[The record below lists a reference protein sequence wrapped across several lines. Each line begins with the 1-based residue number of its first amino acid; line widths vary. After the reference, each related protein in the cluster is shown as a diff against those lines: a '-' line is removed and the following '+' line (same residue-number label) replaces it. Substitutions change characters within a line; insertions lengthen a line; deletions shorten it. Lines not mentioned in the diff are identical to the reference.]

1 MSKKSPKQLLSA
13 ITSTSSKNY
22 TKSLEDLQY
31 NLSTFLTEDVY
42 FSEIEK
48 YGEESML
55 IVKYLLKSGIIYITT
70 KDDRILLTPVGE
82 SLLIELNNMLFYV

>member
-1 MSKKSPKQLLSA
+1 MRKKSPKQLLSA
-13 ITSTSSKNY
+13 IASTSSKNY

-31 NLSTFLTEDVY
+31 NLSTFLNEDVY

-55 IVKYLLKSGIIYITT
+55 IVKYLLKSSIIYITA
-70 KDDRILLTPVGE
+70 KDDRVLLTPVGE